1 MKLCGIIINHNSTT
15 ITLKTSDK
23 RIHVIATRYEDDHDV
38 KVGDTYKSDYL
49 LYDADCMIYEEVEE

>member
-49 LYDADCMIYEEVEE
+49 LYDADRMVYEEVEE

>member
-15 ITLKTSDK
+15 LTIKSSDN

-38 KVGDTYKSDYL
+38 KVGDTFKSDYL
-49 LYDADCMIYEEVEE
+49 LYDADRMMYMEVEE

>member
-15 ITLKTSDK
+15 LTIKSSDN

-38 KVGDTYKSDYL
+38 KVGDTFKSDYL
-49 LYDADCMIYEEVEE
+49 MYDADRMMYMEVEE